1 MPYVCGLDCNLLRN
15 NSQISEKLLVSR
27 IFVGRKNKIPL
38 KKILYAGPFGQM
50 KWLVPENLILFFV
63 GGLTLTLKEPVTIA
77 EDNILKYIYSAGVG
91 KEDYLLII
99 MG

>member
-1 MPYVCGLDCNLLRN
+1 M
-15 NSQISEKLLVSR
+15 
-27 IFVGRKNKIPL
+27 
-38 KKILYAGPFGQM
+38 
-50 KWLVPENLILFFV
+50 VPENLILFFV